1 MALSEY
7 DISPNFIN
15 AQYATPE
22 QLKSLRE
29 YSAQLL
35 KGNQQEVKRPAQG
48 FSNIV
53 NALVGGWESNR
64 ADQIA
69 AKSAEQN
76 AQMIAALLHQQ
87 GGSQGAPYSPPQAS
101 TRGPPV
107 ASAPPMGNPTITT
120 SDLPPVTS
128 TRAPIPS
135 SSKVWGDKEA
145 EDAGLY
151 EKPSKVASL
160 GPAGGAGAPSGGQA
174 LPPSLPVGG
183 APARVAQNGQVDP
196 RVIGA
201 LMANPMASPETR
213 ALAST
218 IGTPKQGVD
227 VNGVPTS
234 ESLATGVRPLYVA
247 PGVTPG
253 FRAETHAGPG
263 GVSTTMPVPAPGYG
277 GQTTFN
283 DRFQGLAST
292 GRDIAE
298 KSAFRAAG
306 AEAQGKIAGSDVS
319 RAAAAPDTL
328 KNLGIM
334 EDTIKSL
341 PGITFGPTAKLSNEA
356 MRVISNYAPNLVD
369 SKALAGAD
377 AIEKLN
383 LGLAGAL
390 SNQLGLN
397 PSDISRSIA
406 SVPGNE
412 KSKEGTLALIGML
425 RQAAK
430 NDQHVGTQIY
440 QQYKDDPQGFQQ
452 ARENF
457 YATHPIVNPI
467 TGNPIKFDAQKSQS
481 PSQSA
486 PPDRAAIEQEM
497 RRRGLLK

>member
-1 MALSEY
+1 MALESFDEL
-7 DISPNFIN
+7 SNFVN
-15 AQYATPE
+15 PAYASPE
-22 QLKSLRE
+22 QLATHRA
-29 YSAQLL
+29 YAAALL
-35 KGNQQEVKRPAQG
+35 KSQEPAKRPLGALANVIDALTAG
-48 FSNIV
+48 LERR
-53 NALVGGWESNR
+53 NADKV
-64 ADQIA
+64 Q
-69 AKSAEQN
+69 SASATQN

-87 GGSQGAPYSPPQAS
+87 GGGQGAPYSPPQS
-101 TRGPPV
+101 SIGGPPV
-107 ASAPPMGNPTITT
+107 ASTPPMGNPNISASDVPPIT
-120 SDLPPVTS
+120 SA
-128 TRAPIPS
+128 RAPIPS
-135 SSKVWGDKEA
+135 SPKVWGDKEA

-151 EKPSKVASL
+151 EKPPQVASL
-160 GPAGGAGAPSGGQA
+160 GPAGGAGVPGGGQA
-174 LPPSLPVGG
+174 LSPSLPVGG

-196 RVIGA
+196 RLIGA

-234 ESLATGVRPLYVA
+234 ESLATGVRPLQVA

-277 GQTTFN
+277 GQTNFN
-283 DRFQGLAST
+283 ERFQGLAST

-306 AEAQGKIAGSDVS
+306 AEAQGKVASSDVS

-328 KNLGIM
+328 KNLGVM
-334 EDTIKSL
+334 EDTIKSM

-356 MRVISNYAPNLVD
+356 LRVIGNYAPNLVNA
-369 SKALAGAD
+369 KELAGAD

-412 KSKEGTLALIGML
+412 KSRAGTLALIDML

-430 NDQHVGTQIY
+430 NDQYVGTNLY
-440 QQYKDDPQGFQQ
+440 QKHKDDPQGFQQ

-457 YATHPIVNPI
+457 YATHHIINPI
-467 TGNPIKFDAQKSQS
+467 TGNPIKFDAEKTE
-481 PSQSA
+481 A
-486 PPDRAAIEQEM
+486 PAAPDRSAIEQEM